1 MMKKFLFSIVLAVLA
16 TGITW
21 AQTSKSEITFENVNH
36 DFGTINEADGPVT
49 CVFKFKNTGTGVL
62 VIYQAIASCGCTS
75 PTFPKEPIKP
85 GATGEIK
92 VTYNGTGKH
101 PGKFEKVIILRT
113 NTKDEI
119 VRLRVK
125 GTMIGKSE

>member
-1 MMKKFLFSIVLAVLA
+1 MKKIFLSIVLAVLA

-36 DFGTINEADGPVT
+36 DFGTFNEADGPVT

-92 VTYNGTGKH
+92 VTYNGAGKH

>member
-92 VTYNGTGKH
+92 VTYNGAGKH

>member
-1 MMKKFLFSIVLAVLA
+1 MKKIFLLLMMAVMA
-16 TGITW
+16 TGLTW
-21 AQTSKSEITFENVNH
+21 AQTTSKSEITFENVNH

-49 CVFKFKNTGTGVL
+49 CVFKFKNTGTKVL
-62 VIYQAIASCGCTS
+62 VIYQAIASCGCTT
-75 PTFPKEPIKP
+75 PTYPKEPIKP
-85 GATGEIK
+85 GEEGEIK
-92 VTYNGTGKH
+92 VTYNGAGKH

-113 NTKDEI
+113 NTPEEI